1 LIARSTLI
9 HHSPLP
15 AFRGSLVLVLD
26 HNSGINQGLQIIVGH
41 DDQIGLQVFLKSIHE
56 ALPLLLI
63 GVDVVR
69 GIPPLGGELVEVF
82 GDTHTSLL
90 EVKELVA
97 HDLDE
102 SRWDVGL
109 AELGL
114 ESFPSHHLALGLHG
128 MDILPPCTR
137 GSR

>member
-1 LIARSTLI
+1 M
-9 HHSPLP
+9 
-15 AFRGSLVLVLD
+15 GSLVLVLD
-26 HNSGINQGLQIIVGH
+26 HDSSVNQGLQIIVGH
-41 DDQIGLQVFLKSIHE
+41 GDQIGLQVFLKSIHE

-69 GIPPLGGELVEVF
+69 SIPPPSGELVEVL

-90 EVKELVA
+90 EVKKLVT

-102 SRWDVGL
+102 SRWNVGL

-114 ESFPSHHLALGLHG
+114 EGFPSHHLALGLHG
-128 MDILPPCTR
+128 TDVLSPCTR
-137 GSR
+137 SSS

>member
-1 LIARSTLI
+1 LI
-9 HHSPLP
+9 HHPPLS
-15 AFRGSLVLVLD
+15 AFTGSLALVLD
-26 HNSGINQGLQIIVGH
+26 HDGSINQGLQIMVWH
-41 DDQIGLQVFLKSIHE
+41 SNQVRLQVFLKSIHE

-63 GVDVVR
+63 SVDVIR
-69 GIPPLGGELVEVF
+69 GIPPLGGELVEVL

-114 ESFPSHHLALGLHG
+114 EGFPSHHLALGLHG
-128 MDILPPCTR
+128 TDVLPPCTCCA
-137 GSR
+137 S